1 MPIGPVE
8 YIVIA
13 FPGNQFKGE
22 IAPALRQLVED
33 GTIDIIDLAFI
44 HKDAAGDV
52 SIVELEQ
59 EGSEIF
65 EAFEAAS
72 AKRGGLISD
81 QDMLTIAEALDPS
94 SSAAVILWEDR
105 WAARFVDAVR
115 NAGGVVVD
123 LQRIPAAAVEAAV
136 EWQANAPST

>member
-1 MPIGPVE
+1 MAVGPVE

-22 IAPALRQLVED
+22 VAPALAQLVED
-33 GTIDIIDLAFI
+33 GTIDVIDLAFI

-52 SIVELEQ
+52 SILELEQ

-72 AKRGGLISD
+72 VKRGGLISD
-81 QDMLTIAEALDPS
+81 QDMLTMAGALEPS

-123 LQRIPAAAVEAAV
+123 LQRIPAAAVEAAL
-136 EWQANAPST
+136 EWQANPTST